1 MLAVRAD
8 LIRNL
13 GGITSAGLH
22 RHYSIL
28 PKPIQEY
35 INEVCTHLK
44 YITNSPSDFSDEEK
58 KQFLNET
65 RHAFG
70 RTGLF
75 LSGGGA
81 ISGGF
86 HLGVVKAL
94 LDESLI
100 PRVLAG
106 CDVGA
111 IVAALAATR
120 SNSELAWFFKASS
133 LSGLEPLLFTTES
146 IPLLLAKL
154 MMLLP
159 GGSSVLN
166 NNKSSSNI
174 SSCSGVEQI
183 LTDQDLRSKRLRQL
197 LGDLTF
203 AEAYQ
208 KTGKMLNLFLIPV
221 SQNTNTNSD
230 NNSHHQTS
238 DPPRLFNHLSTP
250 HIAIWSAVT
259 CSIAPPPIISPP
271 PYLYTKTAH
280 GQFVIYSAGATK
292 ARRWR
297 DGTAY
302 DAHPMRGLSEMF
314 QVNHLIISQTS
325 PVLVPL
331 LNARAAAG
339 PMVGTL
345 MEGEIRHRCRQILD
359 VLPCWATPTAVGG
372 VLRALARPWEG
383 DVTIVPPAASC
394 TLGLVLGRGGRGG
407 GGGGSTEA
415 DQQQKKDLAAAI
427 RAGELA
433 TWGSLSAIQCNCAIE
448 ETLDKCIHKLTM
460 KERARKKKKKME
472 MEMEGGA
479 IGLGIERGGGGGGE
493 GGGLAAHQQLTMP
506 SPASAPSLR
515 DMHNN
520 NWNNSVGD
528 GGMSTSSQIKFAS
541 RGNLPQLLNNNNNNK
556 KTKKMVAKN
565 PYLPEEPHHHQKK
578 DAISSPRAEGSTTPL
593 TITAIAASSSSIE
606 KGPSE
611 ISASPSHY
619 DAAEENLPLPAEEEG
634 VDTDLDDIK
643 EPYRYCDDDDDVLS
657 ITVPAGSIFSTRN
670 DPSRG
675 GGGVGG
681 RKVYYPSAGIQCTD
695 TTAMFRGGG
704 GGGGGGENNNNND
717 NVGVGGY

>member
-35 INEVCTHLK
+35 TNEVCTYLK

-94 LDESLI
+94 LDENLL

-120 SNSELAWFFKASS
+120 SNTELTGFFKASS
-133 LSGLEPLLFTTES
+133 LSGLEPSLFATES
-146 IPLLLAKL
+146 LPLMVAKL

-166 NNKSSSNI
+166 SSNKSRSSTSGLNSNSNGN
-174 SSCSGVEQI
+174 SSSSSSSSGVEQI
-183 LTDQDLRSKRLRQL
+183 LTDQDLQSKRLRQL

-221 SQNTNTNSD
+221 SQNSNTN
-230 NNSHHQTS
+230 HQTS

-250 HIAIWSAVT
+250 HIAIWSAVV

-271 PYLYTKTAH
+271 PYLYTKTAR
-280 GQFVIYSAGATK
+280 GEFVIYAAGAAK

-331 LNARAAAG
+331 LNARATAG
-339 PMVGTL
+339 PMLGTL
-345 MEGEIRHRCRQILD
+345 MEGEIRHRCRQVLD
-359 VLPCWATPTAVGG
+359 VLPRWATPTALGG

-383 DVTIVPPAASC
+383 DVTIVPPATSC
-394 TLGLVLGRGGRGG
+394 TLGLVLGRGG
-407 GGGGSTEA
+407 GGGSNEA
-415 DQQQKKDLAAAI
+415 DQMLQQKKDLAAAV

-433 TWGSLSAIQCNCAIE
+433 TWDSLSAIQCNCAIE

-460 KERARKKKKKME
+460 KERMRKKKKTMDV
-472 MEMEGGA
+472 
-479 IGLGIERGGGGGGE
+479 ERGGGEE
-493 GGGLAAHQQLTMP
+493 GSVTDQLVDHHQLMMP
-506 SPASAPSLR
+506 SPASEPSLR
-515 DMHNN
+515 DMRSS
-520 NWNNSVGD
+520 NWNNSVGER
-528 GGMSTSSQIKFAS
+528 GLSSSSQIKFAS
-541 RGNLPQLLNNNNNNK
+541 KGNLAQLLNNIN
-556 KTKKMVAKN
+556 
-565 PYLPEEPHHHQKK
+565 YKK
-578 DAISSPRAEGSTTPL
+578 DAISSLRYEGSTTPL
-593 TITAIAASSSSIE
+593 TITAIAASTSTPSSSTSSSSSSSMKV
-606 KGPSE
+606 KGQSTT
-611 ISASPSHY
+611 SASYY
-619 DAAEENLPLPAEEEG
+619 DADEEDLPLPAEE
-634 VDTDLDDIK
+634 VDADIDGTTG
-643 EPYRYCDDDDDVLS
+643 PYRYCDDDDVLS
-657 ITVPAGSIFSTRN
+657 IMVPADSIFSKRY
-670 DPSRG
+670 DPIRG
-675 GGGVGG
+675 GGGG

-695 TTAMFRGGG
+695 TTALLGGG
-704 GGGGGGENNNNND
+704 GGGGGGGGRGGVNINSSKNND
-717 NVGVGGY
+717 MGGCGY